1 MELRDIIIRY
11 RREHGLSQRAFAVR
25 CGLSNGY
32 IAMIEGGRNPSTGKP
47 VVPSFRNLQ
56 ALAEGMNMTTRALI
70 EIADDMQFTN
80 DDKIENFPEIALVN
94 DSGKKLAKEFVMM
107 LSKMDEY
114 KR

>member
-1 MELRDIIIRY
+1 
-11 RREHGLSQRAFAVR
+11 
-25 CGLSNGY
+25 
-32 IAMIEGGRNPSTGKP
+32 
-47 VVPSFRNLQ
+47 
-56 ALAEGMNMTTRALI
+56 MTTRALI

-80 DDKIENFPEIALVN
+80 DDEIEKFPEIALVN